1 MYKQKRVNNKLQ
13 IGALILIL
21 LATLILAGAAWAGNS
36 ASYTVRWQVFSGGGE
51 PVESASGVV
60 VLNGSLGQMA
70 TGISNASQA
79 NLGAGFWFGMN
90 LEDMWASLRTYLPI
104 TLRNP

>member
-1 MYKQKRVNNKLQ
+1 MYKQKLVNNKLQ

-36 ASYTVRWQVFSGGGE
+36 ASYTVNWQVFSGGGE

-60 VLNGSLGQMA
+60 VLNGSLGQTS
-70 TGISNASQA
+70 TGVSNIGSV
-79 NLGAGFWFGMN
+79 NLGAGFWHGMSK
-90 LEDMWASLRTYLPI
+90 EDMWASLRTYLPI
-104 TLRNP
+104 TLQNH